1 MALLSIHQN
10 CQLRLQVPGGVR
22 GGIGKFS
29 IKKFPTTHFY
39 LVGGRRLVQFFMK
52 ILLSQICT
60 SVEDTSGLQWK
71 FSGCNLVN
79 KCPCQIWVGCGCWY
93 FAEVLVW
100 YLTTHRDLSKIVLL
114 VETCQISRDQT
125 NISQK
130 HQEFQNENFPL
141 NIPCYMRRRRRWRGC
156 WDWQISGELSFER
169 KRISLPGRQLISRA
183 IIWQLKT
190 IWAGEDSWP
199 GGRDSHMWTYYAT
212 ISSQSSEPL
221 QPLQPAVLDFPIKVT
236 ALSDG
241 WQSHSQSVAAREGWR
256 AEILHWARGN

>member
-1 MALLSIHQN
+1 MYIIYIFLSGQI
-10 CQLRLQVPGGVR
+10 R
-22 GGIGKFS
+22 G
-29 IKKFPTTHFY
+29 
-39 LVGGRRLVQFFMK
+39 K
-52 ILLSQICT
+52 IRFNILSQIFM
-60 SVEDTSGLQWK
+60 SVEDTSGLHRK
-71 FSGCNLVN
+71 CCCNLIN

-141 NIPCYMRRRRRWRGC
+141 NIPCYMRRRRWRGC
-156 WDWQISGELSFER
+156 WDWQIWVLWWVILWKEENFPAWPPVDQQSNNLTIEDNLSR
-169 KRISLPGRQLISRA
+169 GGQLTRREGQSHVDLLCHNILSVLRA
-183 IIWQLKT
+183 
-190 IWAGEDSWP
+190 
-199 GGRDSHMWTYYAT
+199 
-212 ISSQSSEPL
+212 L

-256 AEILHWARGN
+256 AEILHWAGPALWARGN

>member
-1 MALLSIHQN
+1 MYIIYIFLSGQI
-10 CQLRLQVPGGVR
+10 R
-22 GGIGKFS
+22 G
-29 IKKFPTTHFY
+29 
-39 LVGGRRLVQFFMK
+39 K
-52 ILLSQICT
+52 IRFNILSQIFM
-60 SVEDTSGLQWK
+60 SVEDTSGLHRK
-71 FSGCNLVN
+71 CCCNLIN

-141 NIPCYMRRRRRWRGC
+141 NIPCYMRRRGC
-156 WDWQISGELSFER
+156 WGWQVRVLWGARAGGELSFER

-212 ISSQSSEPL
+212 ISSQSSE
-221 QPLQPAVLDFPIKVT
+221 
-236 ALSDG
+236 LSSPSSLLS
-241 WQSHSQSVAAREGWR
+241 WISP
-256 AEILHWARGN
+256 